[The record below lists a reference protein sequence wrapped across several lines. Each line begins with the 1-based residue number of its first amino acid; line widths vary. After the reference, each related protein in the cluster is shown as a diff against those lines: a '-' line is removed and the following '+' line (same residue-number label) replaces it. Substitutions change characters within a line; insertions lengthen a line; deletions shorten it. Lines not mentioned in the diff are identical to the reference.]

1 MDTLVHLL
9 ASIVDAPNMTG
20 RQKYIVKLVHDE
32 LAKEIKKQREQSNE
46 KVIDTSVESTVS

>member
-46 KVIDTSVESTVS
+46 EVIDTSVESTVS